1 MNKLIRF
8 LKGGGN
14 YLPGIDIGS
23 YSSKLTYLESYRR
36 QFKLIAHAEIKYE
49 DQVITGTEIVDRYM
63 LSNYI
68 KELMKL
74 SGVKEKEV
82 AIHIPLSSCFYTV
95 ISVPEEK
102 EPELAVSEYMQSIIS
117 PEEIPEV
124 KIDYRILPLSIEEG
138 TVDIAIAAV
147 KKSFV
152 NDRISLLEQAGLKA
166 VVVDIEPAALN
177 NQFYMNNPE
186 HTATPVC
193 LVDIGASFT
202 KIIVSF
208 GGYPYITR
216 NIETG
221 GNFITEQLQKEF
233 LISVEEAEMLKKGEN
248 LKEISYEAA
257 FNKVIIKFIKK
268 LITEIMW
275 TIENFK
281 DRFNLEVEDIFL
293 YGGSSK
299 LKGIV
304 DEIKNY
310 TGKNV
315 YRGEPLK
322 FAGISESQEFGIATG
337 LSLRYKGDQHAKV

>member
-1 MNKLIRF
+1 MRKLIKF

-23 YSSKLTYLESYRR
+23 YSAKLVYLESYKR
-36 QFKLIAHAEIKYE
+36 QFKLIAHAEIEYE
-49 DQVITGTEIVDRYM
+49 DQVIAGTEIVDRYM
-63 LSNYI
+63 LANYI
-68 KELMKL
+68 KELLK
-74 SGVKEKEV
+74 SAGVKEKEV

-102 EPELAVSEYMQSIIS
+102 EPEQAVSEYMQSIIS

-124 KIDYRILPLSIEEG
+124 KIDYKVLPLSIEEG
-138 TVDIAIAAV
+138 TIDIAIAAV
-147 KKSFV
+147 KKAFI
-152 NDRISLLEQAGLKA
+152 NDRVSLLEQVGLKA

-202 KIIVSF
+202 KIIISF

-221 GNFITEQLQKEF
+221 GNSITEQLQKEF
-233 LISVEEAEMLKKGEN
+233 LISIEEAEALKRGEN
-248 LKEISYEAA
+248 LKEVSYDTA
-257 FNKVIIKFIKK
+257 FEKVISKFIKK

-281 DRFNLEVEDIFL
+281 DRFDLEVKDIFL

-299 LKGIV
+299 LKGIKE
-304 DEIKNY
+304 EISNY

-315 YRGEPLK
+315 YAGEPLR
-322 FAGISESQEFGIATG
+322 FSQIPGCQEFGIATG
-337 LSLRYKGDQHAKV
+337 LSLRYKGDENAKV